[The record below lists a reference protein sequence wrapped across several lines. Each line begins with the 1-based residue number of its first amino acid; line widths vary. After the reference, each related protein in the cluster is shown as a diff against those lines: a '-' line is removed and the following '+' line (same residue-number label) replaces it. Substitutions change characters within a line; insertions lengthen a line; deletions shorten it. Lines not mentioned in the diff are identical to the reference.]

1 LCLTRGHEKCYQLW
15 KTLARLLAHLPAV
28 AFYCK
33 KTFKTV
39 ILPIHQL
46 PRYMHFISA
55 LFMSNW
61 NLLLRCLHVFSSCYD
76 AGTWKSL
83 SAVKLDT
90 RYKHHQALKYFLKYR
105 RKFLLWIHWYYVF
118 QQRLLVAVKIYKCGC
133 QNTHVQNWSK
143 LIQYDKSR
151 LTAYM
156 NYKIGVNL
164 LPICI
169 SWLYTICV
177 FGMLLATFTTSPAL
191 SFTFSG
197 SACKNC
203 IENLCA

>member
-1 LCLTRGHEKCYQLW
+1 
-15 KTLARLLAHLPAV
+15 
-28 AFYCK
+28 
-33 KTFKTV
+33 
-39 ILPIHQL
+39 
-46 PRYMHFISA
+46 M
-55 LFMSNW
+55 
-61 NLLLRCLHVFSSCYD
+61 
-76 AGTWKSL
+76 
-83 SAVKLDT
+83 
-90 RYKHHQALKYFLKYR
+90 
-105 RKFLLWIHWYYVF
+105 WIHWYYVF

-133 QNTHVQNWSK
+133 QNIHVQNWSK

-191 SFTFSG
+191 SFTFLEVRLETGLKTYVLSLHQMFSPHQPRTRHAQISRWVCVCRWRSQKICTAG
-197 SACKNC
+197 SPNKNSFK
-203 IENLCA
+203 NLIY